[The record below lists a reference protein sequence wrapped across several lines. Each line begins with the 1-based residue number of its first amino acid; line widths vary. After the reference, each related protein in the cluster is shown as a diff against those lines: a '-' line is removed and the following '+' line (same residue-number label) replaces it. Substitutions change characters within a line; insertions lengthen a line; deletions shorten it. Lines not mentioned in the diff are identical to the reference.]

1 MNKFFTFIFSVAM
14 LSLSACR
21 SNSTIE
27 YPAME
32 SYDSFRV
39 HKIEFTD
46 TATIIHAG
54 AYTCEEYWFRLQGD
68 KGEYYLAGRTTGN
81 RYQLLGIEG
90 IELNKKYTIDASGVL
105 LFTLRFEP
113 VAKEDKAVDMVL
125 DGSESLNIRGL
136 SLQQPEIT
144 HPRRIKGEVV
154 SDKTKAV
161 ILIRDDLFQ
170 TAQSIESFGTVIPL
184 IDGKFQID
192 IPTEGDDF
200 YTLIAWDQHIRG
212 SMSTCEFIV
221 AEKEIDIVCDF
232 EEMSNSEVSGEINH
246 AIKALKQRG
255 QAVTVPYDKQLEEL
269 EEQGFYFSDVAND
282 ILARAEAEQ
291 DRDKALAL
299 YAELR
304 NLPDSVKYCNEYWAV
319 ASQQLKADTE
329 MARTI
334 LEEAVAAPS
343 LVYINFVYQL
353 YYSLQ
358 YGDQYGLY
366 NEIMQAAELYA
377 EKFATNN
384 KGRELAEKIESAKI
398 KVGSEYIDFEAPDLN
413 GKMFRF
419 SEMTAG
425 SRIVILD
432 MWASWC
438 GPCRRAA
445 MKNIPIYEKYKDKGM
460 CVVSIARESKNTN
473 ALKKA
478 VEQDGY
484 TWPVLVEL
492 NDRLNL
498 WSKYNIG
505 NAAGGIFIIDPATK
519 KILAIGPSTE
529 EIEALVK
536 EYCE

>member
-1 MNKFFTFIFSVAM
+1 MKKLLTLLLAALYLAS
-14 LSLSACR
+14 CGKTH
-21 SNSTIE
+21 TIE
-27 YPAME
+27 YPTME

-39 HKIEFTD
+39 HKIELTD
-46 TATIIHAG
+46 SATIIHAG
-54 AYTCEEYWFRLQGD
+54 AYAFEEYWFRLQGD

-144 HPRRIKGEVV
+144 RPRRIKGEVV

-200 YTLIAWDQHIRG
+200 YTLIAWEQHIRG
-212 SMSTCEFIV
+212 SMSTCEFFV
-221 AEKEIDIVCDF
+221 AEKEVDIVCDF
-232 EEMSNSEVSGEINH
+232 EEMSNSVVSGEINH
-246 AIKALKQRG
+246 AIKALKQRA
-255 QAVTVPYDKQLEEL
+255 QAVAAPYDKQLEEL

-282 ILARAEAEQ
+282 ILARAEAES

-304 NLPDSVKYCNEYWAV
+304 NLPDSVKYCKEYWAV

-398 KVGSEYIDFEAPDLN
+398 KVGSEYIDFEAPDMQ
-413 GKMFRF
+413 GQMFRF
-419 SEMTAG
+419 SEMIEG
-425 SRIVILD
+425 SRIVVLD

-445 MKNIPIYEKYKDKGM
+445 MKNIPIYEKYKNKGM

-498 WSKYNIG
+498 WIKYNIG